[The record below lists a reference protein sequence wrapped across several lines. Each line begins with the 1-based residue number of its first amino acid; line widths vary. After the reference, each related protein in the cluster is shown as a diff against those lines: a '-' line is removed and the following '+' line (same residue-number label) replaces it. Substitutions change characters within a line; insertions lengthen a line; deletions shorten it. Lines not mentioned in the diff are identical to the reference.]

1 MTEPVQTPEDIDATS
16 AELTFYQ
23 KAEAFGIEEAEAARC
38 YERLCADNV
47 FEDGTG
53 VLLSSS
59 S

>member
-1 MTEPVQTPEDIDATS
+1 MSEPEATEPVQTPEDIEATS

-47 FEDGTG
+47 F
-53 VLLSSS
+53 
-59 S
+59 